1 MEKSTMNPLPGIAT
15 ITLNP
20 AIDQSVAIPD
30 FAAGS
35 VNRVA
40 WTQSDP
46 GGKGVNV
53 ASFLADLGF
62 RVAVTGLLGRDNAGV
77 FEQLFAAKGISD
89 AFVRIPG
96 NTRVNV
102 KIIDET
108 SQRITDINFPGP
120 AATAEDL
127 DALGLRIDAL
137 LADNDCFV
145 VSGSV
150 PTGVS
155 ATFCPDLIRRLKSA
169 GKRVLLDSSG
179 EALRAGISAAPWAI
193 KPNIAELEELT
204 GAVLAGPGGGDRC
217 SARAADEGP
226 GLRRGVDGARRRA
239 LRHRRSMPA
248 CDPARG
254 GGQEH
259 GRRR

>member
-127 DALGLRIDAL
+127 DALGGGSTRCWPTTTASWFPAAFRPAFPRPSARISFA
-137 LADNDCFV
+137 ASRAPASGCC
-145 VSGSV
+145 STAAAKRCAPGSV
-150 PTGVS
+150 PRPGRSNPTS
-155 ATFCPDLIRRLKSA
+155 PNSKS
-169 GKRVLLDSSG
+169 
-179 EALRAGISAAPWAI
+179 
-193 KPNIAELEELT
+193 
-204 GAVLAGPGGGDRC
+204 
-217 SARAADEGP
+217 
-226 GLRRGVDGARRRA
+226 
-239 LRHRRSMPA
+239 
-248 CDPARG
+248 
-254 GGQEH
+254 
-259 GRRR
+259 